1 MLLKNFLFYITSFHA
16 LISLL
21 TGRNSLFMQKL
32 CFAQDVEASQAGMD
46 NQSPLLRLL
55 SSDRS
60 ILSTGAALAVK
71 EVVFIRAERGWPV
84 FGGVCCGL
92 LCPGKAKLCFSAG
105 CMLAQPVMSLIFSLV
120 DWWHWMAKLTS
131 PPAAQQLNSITPC
144 HLLPQ
149 RSSFSFSNHWRPS
162 QQTWG
167 AGKWRSWIL
176 NYILVALEQNLRVLT
191 HWARFP
197 KDFLHRL

>member
-1 MLLKNFLFYITSFHA
+1 MNFEGFGNFFHFQTSKLSSATSFFKTGQQKVLDMLLKNFLFYITSFYV

-84 FGGVCCGL
+84 FGAVCCGL

-120 DWWHWMAKLTS
+120 D
-131 PPAAQQLNSITPC
+131 
-144 HLLPQ
+144 
-149 RSSFSFSNHWRPS
+149 
-162 QQTWG
+162 
-167 AGKWRSWIL
+167 
-176 NYILVALEQNLRVLT
+176 
-191 HWARFP
+191 
-197 KDFLHRL
+197 